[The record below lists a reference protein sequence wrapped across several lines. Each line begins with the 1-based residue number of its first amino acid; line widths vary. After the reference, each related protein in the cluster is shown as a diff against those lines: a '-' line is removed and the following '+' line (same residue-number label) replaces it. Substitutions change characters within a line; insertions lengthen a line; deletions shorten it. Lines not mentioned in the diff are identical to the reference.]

1 VRRWTA
7 RVPIGEQAACGRFP
21 GVSAL
26 GRILA
31 VHQFLYERSDG
42 RIGHRM
48 LGVPTLLLRTRGRR
62 SGVTRTNALA
72 YARDG
77 GDFVVVASNGGDD
90 RPPAWLHN
98 ITAEPS
104 VEVQIGHERRP
115 ATARVVGRDDP
126 NFGRLWRLV
135 NENNSDRYD
144 GYQAKTERQIPPVV
158 LTPS

>member
-1 VRRWTA
+1 
-7 RVPIGEQAACGRFP
+7 
-21 GVSAL
+21 
-26 GRILA
+26 ILA

-48 LGVPTLLLRTRGRR
+48 LGVPTLLLRTKGRR
-62 SGVTRTNALA
+62 SGVTRTNALV

-77 GDFVVVASNGGDD
+77 GNFVVVASNGGDD

-98 ITAEPS
+98 VTAEPS
-104 VEVQIGHERRP
+104 VEVQVGHERRP

-135 NENNSDRYD
+135 DRKSTRLNSSH
-144 GYQAKTERQIPPVV
+144 QIISYAV
-158 LTPS
+158 

>member
-1 VRRWTA
+1 VTRWTA
-7 RVPIGEQAACGRFP
+7 RVPIGEQADCGRFP
-21 GVSAL
+21 AVSAL

-62 SGVTRTNALA
+62 SGVTRTNALV

-77 GDFVVVASNGGDD
+77 DDFVVVASNGGDD

-98 ITAEPS
+98 LTAEPS
-104 VEVQIGHERRP
+104 VEVQVGHERWP

-126 NFGRLWRLV
+126 NYGRLWRLV